1 VTSARDPDDLAHEL
15 AGIIGDGHLLRDE
28 ASCALAGSDL
38 FRWPG
43 AALPDMVLGPA
54 DTAETAACLAA
65 LPRAGRPVV
74 PRGAGL
80 SYTAG
85 VVPQRPAAVLDLR
98 RLDAVRVEAGDLTA
112 IVGAGCTWQ
121 RLAEA
126 LAPHGLRPVL
136 AAPISGSHSTVG
148 GAASQGLPGGL
159 DGVVGLTVALADGT
173 VVRTGSGAIS
183 GGLPFWRYH
192 GPDLTGLFL
201 GDCGAFGVKTEI
213 VLRLAPERACA
224 HASFAFGTGGDMLA
238 ALLLLQRGGLVSRA
252 FAMDRTRIEAAGRP
266 GLGEVLRVA
275 AGVAMRAGSPLRA
288 LRDLA
293 VLRHVGDATEA
304 AWSLHLTVE
313 GVDETTA
320 EAQLRHARSVC
331 RTRGREISP
340 TIPKAMRARPF
351 SVRGMVGSGGERWVP
366 VHGILAMSRAEACLA
381 ALQTHLA
388 GRAPDL
394 SGAGIR
400 LSWLISSAGAY
411 VSIEPMFL
419 WRDALDPIHLAHL
432 STRNRDRFGGA
443 AEDLPARA
451 LVRALRTELRDI
463 FDRHGATH
471 AQLGRFYRG
480 GDALEPGARALLEGV
495 KRALDPAGRMNP
507 GVLGLG
513 S

>member
-1 VTSARDPDDLAHEL
+1 MTDAQGPDGLAREL
-15 AGIIGDGHLLRDE
+15 TGIVGAAHLLRDK

-43 AALPDMVLGPA
+43 AALPDMVLQPA
-54 DTAETAACLAA
+54 GTAETAACLAA
-65 LPRAGRPVV
+65 LHRAGRPIV

-85 VVPQRPAAVLDLR
+85 VVPQQPAAVLDLR
-98 RLDAVRVEAGDLTA
+98 RLDAVRIEAGDLTA
-112 IVGAGCTWQ
+112 VVGAGCTWQ

-126 LAPHGLRPVL
+126 LMSHGLRPAL
-136 AAPISGSHSTVG
+136 AAPISGTHSTVG

-173 VVRTGSGAIS
+173 VVRTGSGAIR

-213 VLRLAPERACA
+213 VLRLVPERPCA
-224 HASFAFGTGGDMLA
+224 FASFAFDTGADVLA
-238 ALLLLQRGGLVSRA
+238 ALTELQCRGLVSRA
-252 FAMDRTRIEAAGRP
+252 FAVDRTRVEAAGRV
-266 GLGEVLRVA
+266 GLGEALRIA
-275 AGVAMRAGSPLRA
+275 AAAAARAGSPLRA

-293 VLRHVGDATEA
+293 ALHHLRGA
-304 AWSLHLTVE
+304 AEVPWSLHLTAE
-313 GVDETTA
+313 GVDGAAA
-320 EAQLRHARSVC
+320 EAQLRHARRVC
-331 RTRGREISP
+331 RARGREIP
-340 TIPKAMRARPF
+340 PAIPKAMRARPF
-351 SVRGMVGSGGERWVP
+351 SVRGMVGPDGERWVP
-366 VHGILAMSRAEACLA
+366 VHGILALSRAEACFA
-381 ALQTHLA
+381 ALEAHLA
-388 GRAPDL
+388 DRAPRLGD
-394 SGAGIR
+394 AGLR

-432 STRNRDRFGGA
+432 SPRNRDRFGGVPD
-443 AEDLPARA
+443 DLPARE

-480 GDALEPGARALLEGV
+480 AEALEPDARALLEGI
-495 KRALDPAGRMNP
+495 KRAVDPAGRMNP
-507 GVLGLG
+507 GVLGLSG
-513 S
+513 